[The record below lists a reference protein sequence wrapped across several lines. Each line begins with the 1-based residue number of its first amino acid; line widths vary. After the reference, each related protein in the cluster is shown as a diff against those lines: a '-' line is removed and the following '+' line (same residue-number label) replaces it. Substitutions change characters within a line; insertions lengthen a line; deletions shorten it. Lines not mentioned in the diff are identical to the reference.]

1 MIINM
6 SENNG
11 SGGKRLLR
19 LRNGRMVAG
28 VCAGLAAYFK
38 VDVNLVRLVFGVFTV
53 FYGLGIL
60 VYLIAWTILPEE
72 GEDNSIL
79 ESFVNRFQ
87 PRGCRGAADLEKA
100 VSFE

>member
-1 MIINM
+1 MIVDM

-19 LRNGRMVAG
+19 LKSGRMVAG

-38 VDVNLVRLVFGVFTV
+38 VDVNLVRLGFGVFTV

-60 VYLIAWTILPEE
+60 AYLIAWVVLPEE
-72 GEDNSIL
+72 GEDRSVL
-79 ESFVNRFQ
+79 ESFVKR
-87 PRGCRGAADLEKA
+87 L
-100 VSFE
+100 